1 MWFYFFK
8 RDFKRSFSPPSSL
21 FFHLKIF
28 YWSFLSCI
36 KEATKNFGEGNGNP
50 LQYFCLENSVDRRAW
65 QATVH
70 GVAKES
76 DTTEQHTHTH
86 TQKKSFRMT
95 NVTYIQFH
103 PPSLTEGGS
112 GEDSAQWAKD
122 PTKWGIT
129 APGIQIHFR
138 LLTAS
143 LQILG
148 RTSLFKKMLFWKW

>member
-28 YWSFLSCI
+28 YWSFPSCI

-86 TQKKSFRMT
+86 THTQKALEWQMWRTFSFILR
-95 NVTYIQFH
+95 V
-103 PPSLTEGGS
+103 SLRGAQERTVLSEPKIPLSEESQHLGS
-112 GEDSAQWAKD
+112 KYTFA
-122 PTKWGIT
+122 
-129 APGIQIHFR
+129 F
-138 LLTAS
+138 
-143 LQILG
+143 
-148 RTSLFKKMLFWKW
+148 